1 MTQLDDLH
9 ASIADWFVQRGGK
22 LDVVSVAEC
31 ELTEIKTGSWT
42 VFIGPDTWD
51 DDEYDMQTD
60 SLEVAILIES
70 AIDESRY
77 EDGEFS
83 ALIEEM
89 EKQIDDDSVTLML
102 NYPDGKALWLAR
114 SIFVEENE
122 TEILSP
128 ILENL
133 NNWADAAYTKFAI
146 WPNAPRIK
154 LIADDN
160 LG

>member
-1 MTQLDDLH
+1 
-9 ASIADWFVQRGGK
+9 
-22 LDVVSVAEC
+22 
-31 ELTEIKTGSWT
+31 
-42 VFIGPDTWD
+42 
-51 DDEYDMQTD
+51 MQTD
-60 SLEVAILIES
+60 SLEVAFLIES
-70 AIDESRY
+70 SIDESRY

-89 EKQIDDDSVTLML
+89 ERQIDDDSVTLML

-122 TEILSP
+122 AEILSP

-133 NNWADAAYTKFAI
+133 NIWADAAYEKFAT

-160 LG
+160 LD

>member
-1 MTQLDDLH
+1 MTRLDDLH
-9 ASIADWFVQRGGK
+9 ASIADWFVHRGGK
-22 LDVVSVAEC
+22 LDVIIGSEC
-31 ELTEIKTGSWT
+31 DLTEINTGSWT

-60 SLEVAILIES
+60 SLEVAFLIES
-70 AIDESRY
+70 SIDESRY

-89 EKQIDDDSVTLML
+89 ERQIDDDSVTLML

-122 TEILSP
+122 AEFLSP

-133 NNWADAAYTKFAI
+133 NIWADAAYEKFAT

-160 LG
+160 LD

>member
-1 MTQLDDLH
+1 MTRLDDLH
-9 ASIADWFVQRGGK
+9 ASIADWYVQRGGK
-22 LDVVSVAEC
+22 LDVIIGSEC
-31 ELTEIKTGSWT
+31 DLTEIKTGSWT

-70 AIDESRY
+70 TIDESRY
-77 EDGEFS
+77 EDGEFN

-89 EKQIDDDSVTLML
+89 ERQIDDDSVTLML

-114 SIFVEENE
+114 SIFVEENKVE
-122 TEILSP
+122 TLSP
-128 ILENL
+128 ILKNL
-133 NNWADAAYTKFAI
+133 NKWADAAYTKFAT